1 MNFQPKEVA
10 IYAVVGL
17 TMAVVVNN
25 VAELNIPFLN
35 SIERSVMP
43 DSSRGLKG
51 EKGRFDY
58 SNTEDSA
65 FDVSE
70 DCKRKKTSGDR
81 KIMIR
86 KKISAARS
94 ANDSYLAEEWEERLR
109 EVEDEERQACN

>member
-1 MNFQPKEVA
+1 MNFQPKEIA

-25 VAELNIPFLN
+25 VADLNIPFLN
-35 SIERSVMP
+35 SIERSILP

-51 EKGRFDY
+51 EKGRYDY

-65 FDVSE
+65 FE
-70 DCKRKKTSGDR
+70 IKADCKRLKTSGDR

-86 KKISAARS
+86 EKIKEAKRAK
-94 ANDSYLAEEWEERLR
+94 DSYLVEEWEARLR
-109 EVEDEERQACN
+109 EVEDEVRQACD

>member
-10 IYAVVGL
+10 IYALVGL
-17 TMAVVVNN
+17 TMAVVVNR
-25 VAELNIPFLN
+25 VAELNIPFL
-35 SIERSVMP
+35 SAIERSIVP

-51 EKGRFDY
+51 EGRRFDY

-65 FDVSE
+65 FERDP

-86 KKISAARS
+86 KKISDARA
-94 ANDSYLAEEWEERLR
+94 ANDSYQVEQWEERLR
-109 EVEDEERQACN
+109 EVEDAERQACD